1 MTQGQTVW
9 LFAVSIQVLAVRL
22 QVLSILASS
31 YMQTQVHKTHTWTIE
46 TGGGGGGGH
55 QLP

>member
-1 MTQGQTVW
+1 MTQGQAVW
-9 LFAVSIQVLAVRL
+9 LFAVSIQVLAVQL

-31 YMQTQVHKTHTWTIE
+31 YMQTQVHKTHTWTVE
-46 TGGGGGGGH
+46 TGGGGGGH